1 VAGYVRSPRRVP
13 AQAYDNQ
20 ASASVVDG
28 TSLPAVSTP
37 AQFPTVS
44 LDTWEIVSE
53 DEEEDTLE
61 LDGEW

>member
-1 VAGYVRSPRRVP
+1 VYRRRRI
-13 AQAYDNQ
+13 
-20 ASASVVDG
+20 
-28 TSLPAVSTP
+28 T
-37 AQFPTVS
+37 PTVS